1 MARTETGPP
10 GGHPCGAQRPRAQ
23 RQGPGGCG
31 APRRRRGR
39 GRTSIEDVSTTL
51 SVNTESPSSL
61 DADAVVVGYHS
72 GGDAPEPAS
81 GAHTV
86 DAAFT
91 GGLGSTLSLLGAS
104 GAPEEVHTIASLGA
118 VKAPVV
124 VAVGLGPAPA
134 DGPVDSDVLSRAAGA
149 ALRSLSARPEGAGR
163 VVLALPATTADQAG
177 AVALGAELGS
187 YSFDRYR
194 TGEKAEKK
202 AARSAETTLTVVSE
216 AAGAADAVER
226 AAVLAEAVSLT
237 RDLVNTAPADLVP
250 EDLASAAQEIA
261 QQADLEI
268 EVLDEHALS
277 EGGYGGLTGVGQ
289 GSANPPRLVRLAYS
303 HPEATKKVAF
313 VGKGITFDSGGLS
326 LKPAGSMDWMKSD
339 MSGAASVLAAMRAIS
354 TLGLKV
360 NAVGYLTVAENMP
373 SGTAQRPSDVLS
385 IYGGKTVE
393 VLNTDAEGRLVM
405 ADGLVRAH
413 EDEPDLI
420 VDIAT
425 LTGAQLVALGTRVF
439 AVMSNDDSVRDEI
452 VAAAGAEG
460 EASWPMPLPAEL
472 RAGLN
477 SSVADIANV
486 AGERWGGMLSAGIF
500 LQEFIEEGTKWAHLD
515 VAGPSFNQGGPHG
528 YTPKGG
534 TGAGTRTLVRIAE
547 EYARKA

>member
-1 MARTETGPP
+1 MS
-10 GGHPCGAQRPRAQ
+10 
-23 RQGPGGCG
+23 
-31 APRRRRGR
+31 
-39 GRTSIEDVSTTL
+39 TSL
-51 SVNTESPSSL
+51 SVHTESPSSL

-81 GAHTV
+81 GARDV
-86 DAAFT
+86 DAAFS

-104 GAPEEVHTIASLGA
+104 GEPEEVHTLASLGA
-118 VKAPVV
+118 VTAPVV

-134 DGPVDSDVLSRAAGA
+134 DGPVDSDILSRAAGA
-149 ALRSLSARPEGAGR
+149 ALRSLSSRPEGAGR
-163 VVLALPATTADQAG
+163 VVLALPAGTADEAA
-177 AVALGAELGS
+177 AVALGAQLGA

-194 TGEKAEKK
+194 TSEKAQK
-202 AARSAETTLTVVSE
+202 RAEGTTALTVVST
-216 AAGAADAVER
+216 ASGAAEAVER
-226 AAVLAEAVSLT
+226 ARVLAEAVSLT

-250 EDLASAAQEIA
+250 EDLAAVAQDTA
-261 QQADLEI
+261 RQSGLQI
-268 EVLDEHALS
+268 EVLDEQALA

-289 GSANPPRLVRLAYS
+289 GSTNPPRLVRLAHS
-303 HPEATKKVAF
+303 HPEAAKTVAF

-339 MSGAASVLAAMRAIS
+339 MAGAASVLAAMRAIAA
-354 TLGLKV
+354 LELKV
-360 NAVGYLTVAENMP
+360 NVVAYLAVAENMP

-405 ADGLVRAH
+405 ADALVRAH

-439 AVMSNDDSVRDEI
+439 AVMSNDDTVRDEV
-452 VAAAGAEG
+452 VAAAGAAG
-460 EASWPMPLPAEL
+460 EAAWPMPLPSEL
-472 RAGLN
+472 RAGLD

-486 AGERWGGMLSAGIF
+486 AGERWGGMLSAGVF
-500 LQEFIEEGTKWAHLD
+500 LKEFIEDGVKWAHLD
-515 VAGPSFNQGGPHG
+515 IAGPSFNQGGPHG
-528 YTPKGG
+528 YTSKGG

-547 EYARKA
+547 EYANK

>member
-1 MARTETGPP
+1 MS
-10 GGHPCGAQRPRAQ
+10 
-23 RQGPGGCG
+23 
-31 APRRRRGR
+31 
-39 GRTSIEDVSTTL
+39 TSL
-51 SVNTESPSSL
+51 SVHTESPSSL

-81 GAHTV
+81 GAHDV
-86 DAAFT
+86 DAAFS
-91 GGLGSTLSLLGAS
+91 GGLAQTLSLLGAS
-104 GAPEEVHTIASLGA
+104 GAPEEVHTLASLGA

-134 DGPVDSDVLSRAAGA
+134 EGPVDSETLSRAAGA

-163 VVLALPATTADQAG
+163 VALALPAQSAAEAE
-177 AVALGAELGS
+177 AVALGARLGA

-194 TGEKAEKK
+194 TGDGK
-202 AARSAETTLTVVSE
+202 RSETTAELLLVSGAPGAAE
-216 AAGAADAVER
+216 AAGR
-226 AAVLAEAVSLT
+226 AEVLAEAVNLT
-237 RDLVNTAPADLVP
+237 RDLVNTPPADLVP

-261 QQADLEI
+261 QRAGLEI
-268 EVLDEHALS
+268 EVLDERALS

-289 GSANPPRLVRLAYS
+289 GSANPPRLVRLAHT
-303 HPEATKKVAF
+303 HPEATRTVAF

-339 MSGAASVLAAMRAIS
+339 MAGAASVLAAMRAIAA
-354 TLGLKV
+354 LNLRV
-360 NAVGYLTVAENMP
+360 NVVGYLAVAENMP
-373 SGTAQRPSDVLS
+373 SGTAQRPSDVLT

-405 ADGLVRAH
+405 ADALVRAH
-413 EDEPDLI
+413 EDQPDLV

-439 AVMSNDDSVRDEI
+439 AVMSNDDDVRDE
-452 VAAAGAEG
+452 VVSAAGAAG

-472 RAGLN
+472 RSGLD

-486 AGERWGGMLSAGIF
+486 AGERWGGMLSAGVF
-500 LQEFIEEGTKWAHLD
+500 LKEFIEEGVKWAHLD
-515 VAGPSFNQGGPHG
+515 VAGPSFNQGGPYG

-547 EYARKA
+547 EYAR

>member
-1 MARTETGPP
+1 M
-10 GGHPCGAQRPRAQ
+10 
-23 RQGPGGCG
+23 
-31 APRRRRGR
+31 
-39 GRTSIEDVSTTL
+39 STTL

-81 GAHTV
+81 GAHSV

-124 VAVGLGPAPA
+124 VAVGLGPAPT

-149 ALRSLSARPEGAGR
+149 ALRSLSSRPEGAGR

-177 AVALGAELGS
+177 AVALGAELGT
-187 YSFDRYR
+187 YDFDRYR

-202 AARSAETTLTVVSE
+202 AAKSAAVSLTVASE
-216 AAGAADAVER
+216 ATGADDAVER
-226 AAVLAEAVSLT
+226 ASVLAEAVSFT

-250 EDLASAAQEIA
+250 EDLANAAQEIA
-261 QQADLEI
+261 QQTGMEI
-268 EVLDEHALS
+268 EVLDERALS

-289 GSANPPRLVRLAYS
+289 GSANPPRLVRLSYS
-303 HPEATKKVAF
+303 HPEASKKIAF

-326 LKPAGSMDWMKSD
+326 LKPSGGMEWMKSD

-354 TLGLKV
+354 TLGLEV

-373 SGTAQRPSDVLS
+373 SGTAQRPSDVVS

-452 VAAAGAEG
+452 VASAGAEN
-460 EASWPMPLPAEL
+460 EASWPMPLPSEL

-486 AGERWGGMLSAGIF
+486 AGERWGGMLSAGLF

-515 VAGPSFNQGGPHG
+515 IAGPSFNHGGPHG
-528 YTPKGG
+528 HTPKGG

-547 EYARKA
+547 DYARKQ